1 MQPLRARV
9 KAALQAGVGRAPKI
23 RLDVHPD
30 SDIASLIQPLLA
42 KHQML
47 RPLLTDPLQPSAG
60 IAHLRRHQSCSA
72 YLSTKIDAA
81 PIHIHSGSVQI
92 PPKNFIVKR
101 RQLHVISSF
110 QKQSD
115 GSVLQIL
122 LLTPSDRLINRRI
135 HYGIKAILRFVSH
148 FETLS

>member
-1 MQPLRARV
+1 
-9 KAALQAGVGRAPKI
+9 
-23 RLDVHPD
+23 
-30 SDIASLIQPLLA
+30 
-42 KHQML
+42 ML
-47 RPLLTDPLQPSAG
+47 RPLLTDALQPAPELLT
-60 IAHLRRHQSCSA
+60 LRRHQSCSA

-81 PIHIHSGSVQI
+81 PTHIHSGSVQI

-101 RQLHVISSF
+101 HQLHVIPSF
-110 QKQSD
+110 QKQCD

-135 HYGIKAILRFVSH
+135 HYGIKAIFRFASH